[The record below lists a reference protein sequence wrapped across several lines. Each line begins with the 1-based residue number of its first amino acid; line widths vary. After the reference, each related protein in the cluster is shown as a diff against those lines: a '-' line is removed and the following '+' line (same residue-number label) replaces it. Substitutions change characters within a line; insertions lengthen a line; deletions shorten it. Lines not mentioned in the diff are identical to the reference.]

1 MNKYVYM
8 PNNPN
13 TQNLNVI
20 KLEIMNLGKS
30 PLV

>member
-20 KLEIMNLGKS
+20 KLEIMNLGN
-30 PLV
+30 LL